1 MRARPPAPGFTLI
14 ELLVVVLIL
23 GILASITIFRADSP
37 RRRAAI
43 TAMKSDLRSLATAEE
58 TYFVDNLTYSN
69 DTGELGFQTS
79 PGVTMTIEA
88 TSEGWAAST
97 IHQSAGGHRCALAFG
112 DIAPV
117 APAIRS
123 GVLECDEGDAP

>member
-1 MRARPPAPGFTLI
+1 MRARRPAPGFTLI
-14 ELLVVVLIL
+14 ELLIVVLIL

-43 TAMKSDLRSLATAEE
+43 TAMKSDLRSLTTAEE
-58 TYFVDNLTYSN
+58 TYFVDNLTYSS
-69 DTGELGFQTS
+69 DTGELDFQTS

-112 DIAPV
+112 DIAPPE
-117 APAIRS
+117 PATRP
-123 GVLECDEGDAP
+123 GVLECDEGGAP

>member
-1 MRARPPAPGFTLI
+1 MRARRPAPGFTLI
-14 ELLVVVLIL
+14 ELLIVVLIL

-58 TYFVDNLTYSN
+58 TYFVDNLTYST

-79 PGVTMTIEA
+79 PGVSMTIEA
-88 TSEGWAAST
+88 TPDGWSART
-97 IHQSAGGHRCALAFG
+97 THESAGGHRCALAFG
-112 DIAPV
+112 DIPPM
-117 APAIRS
+117 APATRA
-123 GVLECDEGDAP
+123 GVLECDEGGAP